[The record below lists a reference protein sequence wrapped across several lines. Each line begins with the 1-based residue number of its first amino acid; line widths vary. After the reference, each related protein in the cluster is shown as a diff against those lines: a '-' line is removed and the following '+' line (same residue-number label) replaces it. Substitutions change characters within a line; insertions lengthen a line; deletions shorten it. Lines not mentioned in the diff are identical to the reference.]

1 MARLTV
7 SEEADRDLDTLYR
20 LGVEMFGISQADRY
34 TDGLLGALDL
44 IADFPAAARLRTELK
59 PPIRAYPYKSHV
71 ILYDID
77 LTGDVLVVRIRHA
90 HEDWAA
96 ATSDDGDRP

>member
-1 MARLTV
+1 MTV

-20 LGVEMFGISQADRY
+20 LGVEMFGVAQADRY
-34 TDGLLGALDL
+34 IDGLLGALDL

-71 ILYDID
+71 ILYDIEA
-77 LTGDVLVVRIRHA
+77 TGDVLVVRIRHG
-90 HEDWAA
+90 HEEW
-96 ATSDDGDRP
+96 SDLAGDIPD

>member
-1 MARLTV
+1 
-7 SEEADRDLDTLYR
+7 
-20 LGVEMFGISQADRY
+20 MFGAAQADRY
-34 TDGLLGALDL
+34 IGGLLGALDL

-77 LTGDVLVVRIRHA
+77 ATGDVLVVRIRHG
-90 HEDWAA
+90 HEEW
-96 ATSDDGDRP
+96 SDLADGVLD